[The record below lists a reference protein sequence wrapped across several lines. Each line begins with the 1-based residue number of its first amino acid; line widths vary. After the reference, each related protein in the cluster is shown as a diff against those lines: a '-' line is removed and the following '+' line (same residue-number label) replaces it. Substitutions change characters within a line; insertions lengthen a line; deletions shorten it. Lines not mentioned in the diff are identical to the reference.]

1 MSTHKKTKTAME
13 AVIESVKEPLEPQ
26 ESEEVHEENPD
37 DVIVKKE
44 KKEKKEKR
52 EKSVK
57 SSKEQLVPKTPA
69 PVVNVIADRNIKRN
83 RIMAS
88 KNSDLT
94 DDRFK
99 SIYNAVKDL
108 IVGKQFN
115 IRQFT
120 ILIPLAMQILSEV
133 KTLTGDQK
141 KETLIKVFRYIVQD
155 MEFENLEQET
165 LAAHFVENDMEV
177 LIDTAYSASKG
188 KFEFND
194 SSVSETYDSSKL
206 DMIYAQVRGMIIDK
220 TLDIKSIVILVPSIM
235 MQVARFANITGLQ
248 KKELVVQ
255 LLQKL
260 LGEFKPEGD
269 TEQMVLLF
277 VQNQLPH
284 VIEVIYQ
291 ASKGKYIFKKIQTAT
306 VSFWKKITPCLR

>member
-1 MSTHKKTKTAME
+1 MSSHSKKTKTAMD
-13 AVIESVKEPLEPQ
+13 VVLESVKEPLETQ
-26 ESEEVHEENPD
+26 NEENSD
-37 DVIVKKE
+37 IVVKKE
-44 KKEKKEKR
+44 KKDKKEKR
-52 EKSVK
+52 DK
-57 SSKEQLVPKTPA
+57 SSKSDKEPLSATKDID
-69 PVVNVIADRNIKRN
+69 VVDRNIKRN
-83 RIMAS
+83 KIMAS

-155 MEFENLEQET
+155 MEFENLEQEN
-165 LAAHFVENDMEV
+165 LASHFVENDLEV

-194 SSVSETYDSSKL
+194 SSISETYDSSKL
-206 DMIYAQVRGMIIDK
+206 DMIYSQVRSMIIDK

-260 LGEFKPEGD
+260 LGEFKPEGE

-291 ASKGKYIFKKIQTAT
+291 ASKGKYIFKKIQTAS